1 MATPRFFVPDL
12 PGSPEAGAVLVLP
25 AASAHH
31 AVRVLRLG
39 AGDAITLFTGAG
51 GELAATISRAD
62 KRETIVTVDRFD
74 PVERES
80 LLAVTLVQAI
90 AANDA
95 MDYAVR
101 KAVEMGV
108 AAIAPVVSAHGARF
122 PDGERGAKRLA
133 HWRQIAVAACEQC
146 GRNRVPP
153 VAEPQDLGAW
163 LGQRDATRRGV
174 MFAPNAAACL
184 PALAPPVGALDVLI
198 GPEGGFGPREHE
210 LAQAAGVTAVRLG
223 PRILRTETAGT
234 AALAAINVLWGDF
247 R

>member
-12 PGSPEAGAVLVLP
+12 PGRPEAGAELVLP
-25 AASAHH
+25 AAAAHH
-31 AVRVLRLG
+31 ALRVLRLG
-39 AGDAITLFTGAG
+39 VGDAITLFTGEG
-51 GELAATISRAD
+51 GEMAATIRRAD
-62 KRETIVTVDRFD
+62 KREAMVTIDRVD

-80 LLAVTLVQAI
+80 PLAVTLVQAI

-108 AAIAPVVSAHGARF
+108 AAIAPVVSARGARF
-122 PDGERGAKRLA
+122 PDGERGDKRLA

-146 GRNRVPP
+146 GRNRVPA
-153 VAEPQDLGAW
+153 VAVPQDFSAW
-163 LGQRDATRRGV
+163 LGQRDSARRGV
-174 MFAPNAAACL
+174 MFAPDAALTL
-184 PALAPPVGALDVLI
+184 PALLPPDGALDVLI
-198 GPEGGFGPREHE
+198 GPEGGFNGRECE
-210 LAQAAGVTAVRLG
+210 RAEAAGITAVRLG

-234 AALAAINVLWGDF
+234 AALGAIHLLWGDF

>member
-12 PGSPEAGAVLVLP
+12 PGSPEAGVELVLP
-25 AASAHH
+25 AAAAHH

-51 GELAATISRAD
+51 GEMAATIRRAD
-62 KRETIVTVDRFD
+62 KRETVVRIDRVD

-80 LLAVTLVQAI
+80 PLAVTLVQAI

-122 PDGERGAKRLA
+122 PDGERGDKRLA

-146 GRNRVPP
+146 GRNRVPA
-153 VAEPQDLGAW
+153 VAAPQDLGAW
-163 LGQRDATRRGV
+163 LGQRDSARRGV
-174 MFAPNAAACL
+174 MFAPDAAVCL
-184 PALAPPVGALDVLI
+184 PALAPPQGALDVLI

-210 LAQAAGVTAVRLG
+210 RAQVAGIAAVRLG

-234 AALAAINVLWGDF
+234 AALAAINLLWGDF